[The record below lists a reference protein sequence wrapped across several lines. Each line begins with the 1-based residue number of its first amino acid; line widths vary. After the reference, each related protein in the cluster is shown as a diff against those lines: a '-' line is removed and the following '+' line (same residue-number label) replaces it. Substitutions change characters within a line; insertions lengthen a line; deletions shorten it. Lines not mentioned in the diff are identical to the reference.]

1 MRQLSAVSHQL
12 SALCSWGDTLEVTLS
27 RRHGTFILI
36 LRLIGILFL
45 IPRMTCVTSC
55 SRMVTSLPRAN
66 QSCMTGNLTG
76 DG

>member
-12 SALCSWGDTLEVTLS
+12 SALCSWGDTLEGHTVTKA
-27 RRHGTFILI
+27 RNII

-55 SRMVTSLPRAN
+55 SRMVTLLPRAN
-66 QSCMTGNLTG
+66 QSCMTGYLTG
-76 DG
+76 GG